1 MEKEDALKEIK
12 YELGKFIFK
21 LLETEGILSHEQFLN
36 LRDALI
42 DRYTPIIGELER
54 GSDYEYPK
62 N

>member
-1 MEKEDALKEIK
+1 MEKADATKKIK

-21 LLETEGILSHEQFLN
+21 LLEIEKLLSHEQFLS

-42 DRYTPIIGELER
+42 DRYAPVIGELER
-54 GSDYEYPK
+54 GLDYEYPK

>member
-1 MEKEDALKEIK
+1 MGKEDAIKEIK

-21 LLETEGILSHEQFLN
+21 LLETEGILSHEQFLS

-42 DRYTPIIGELER
+42 DRYAPVVGELER
-54 GSDYEYPK
+54 GLDYEYPK

>member
-21 LLETEGILSHEQFLN
+21 LLKTEGILSHEQFLS

-42 DRYTPIIGELER
+42 DRYAPVIGNWS
-54 GSDYEYPK
+54 GG
-62 N
+62 

>member
-21 LLETEGILSHEQFLN
+21 LLETEGILSHEQFLS

-42 DRYTPIIGELER
+42 DRYAPIIGELDR
-54 GSDYEYPK
+54 GLDYEYPK

>member
-1 MEKEDALKEIK
+1 MGKEDAIKEIK

-21 LLETEGILSHEQFLN
+21 LLETEGLLSHEQFLS

-42 DRYTPIIGELER
+42 DRYAPVIGELER
-54 GSDYEYPK
+54 GLDYEYPK

>member
-1 MEKEDALKEIK
+1 MEKADATKEIK

-21 LLETEGILSHEQFLN
+21 LLETEELLSHEQFLN

-42 DRYTPIIGELER
+42 DRYAPVIGELER
-54 GSDYEYPK
+54 GLDYEYPK

>member
-1 MEKEDALKEIK
+1 MEKEDALKEIN

-21 LLETEGILSHEQFLN
+21 LLETEGILSHEQFLS

-42 DRYTPIIGELER
+42 DRYAPIIGELDR
-54 GSDYEYPK
+54 GLDYEYPK